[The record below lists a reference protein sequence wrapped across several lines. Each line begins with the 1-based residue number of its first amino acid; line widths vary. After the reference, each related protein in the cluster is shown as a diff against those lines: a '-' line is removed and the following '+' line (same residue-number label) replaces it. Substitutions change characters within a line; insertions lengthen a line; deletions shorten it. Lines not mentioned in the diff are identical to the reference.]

1 MRDWILLLVA
11 IAVLAGFAFVIGL
24 RTAQRS
30 EPASLADLQDVTWL
44 QDRLRLTPEQV
55 EQVKAITDEYTPA
68 LNEPYTRHII
78 ARRTLADQLFTPD
91 LTPQG
96 RRALLDE
103 MGQTQTEI
111 DALMLTCIG
120 RIREAL
126 TPPQQEQIDRVL
138 RRIVGVSPR
147 INT

>member
-24 RTAQRS
+24 RTAQRA
-30 EPASLADLQDVTWL
+30 EPTSLADLQNVTWL
-44 QDRLRLTPEQV
+44 QDRLRLSADQV
-55 EQVKAITDEYTPA
+55 EQLQAITDEYTPE
-68 LNEPYTRHII
+68 LSEPYTRHAA
-78 ARRTLADQLFTPD
+78 ARRALADQLFTPD
-91 LTPQG
+91 LTPQD
-96 RRALLDE
+96 RQALLDE
-103 MGQTQTEI
+103 IGQTQTEI

-126 TPPQQEQIDRVL
+126 TPAQQERLDRYL
-138 RRIVGVSPR
+138 RRAVGLSPP